1 MEDKEQLLQANNQ
14 KLKKLMDNL
23 TEDDI
28 NKCLFNYFLGTKENP
43 ETHFFDLNN
52 FFRILNFLHA
62 TFKVGQTTEGKPILL
77 GKAPYI
83 GLLFFKNDYHF
94 WKLFNKKLPK
104 DTIYSDKVDY
114 YNSRD
119 RYIKYLERTGKLS
132 TFDSLKDFYSSN
144 LLTKRLKTKVTRD
157 FKKTVE
163 QQTFSTKLPEDQ
175 DLFLKLKNIFLRLFK
190 DKLTSKA

>member
-14 KLKKLMDNL
+14 ELKKLMVNL

-43 ETHFFDLNN
+43 ETHFLDLND
-52 FFRILNFLHA
+52 FFMILNSLQA
-62 TFKVGQTTEGKPILL
+62 TFKVGQSTEGGPILL
-77 GKAPYI
+77 CIVPYI
-83 GLLFFKNDYHF
+83 GLTFFKNDRRI
-94 WKLFNKKLPK
+94 WEDFNKEVPK
-104 DTIYSDKVDY
+104 DTIFPDKVDY

-119 RYIKYLERTGKLS
+119 RYIKFSKRTGKLS
-132 TFDSLKDFYSSN
+132 TFDNLKDFYSSN
-144 LLTKRLKTKVTRD
+144 LLTKRLKIEVTRD

-163 QQTFSTKLPEDQ
+163 QQNFSTDRLEDQ
-175 DLFLKLKNIFLRLFK
+175 DTFLKLQNIFLRLFK